1 MQFVSIAN
9 KLLKKS
15 FMKNTIKVRLTENKP
30 RFYDPNRYTAEVV
43 MNDCLSLNDIVDEMI
58 KEGASVDKNTILA
71 VIEQFNRKTADLSLS
86 GNSVNTG
93 LLTLRPIVKG
103 PFFDGKYIPDIVI
116 LQSSELRQAISE
128 TTVEIIN
135 KDEVAERE
143 SEISRTEDLKKE
155 DSGNSYLGVST
166 DDPAC
171 GAAFRA
177 WLYRS

>member
-1 MQFVSIAN
+1 MEI
-9 KLLKKS
+9 LRKK
-15 FMKNTIKVRLTENKP
+15 
-30 RFYDPNRYTAEVV
+30 
-43 MNDCLSLNDIVDEMI
+43 
-58 KEGASVDKNTILA
+58 
-71 VIEQFNRKTADLSLS
+71 ADLSLS

>member
-1 MQFVSIAN
+1 
-9 KLLKKS
+9 
-15 FMKNTIKVRLTENKP
+15 
-30 RFYDPNRYTAEVV
+30 
-43 MNDCLSLNDIVDEMI
+43 MNDSLSLNDIVDEMI

>member
-1 MQFVSIAN
+1 
-9 KLLKKS
+9 
-15 FMKNTIKVRLTENKP
+15 MKNTIKIRLTENKP

-43 MNDCLSLNDIVDEMI
+43 MNDSLSLNDIVDEMI
-58 KEGASVDKNTILA
+58 KDGSSIDKNTILA
-71 VIEQFNRKTADLSLS
+71 VIEQFNKKTTDLSLS

-103 PFFDGKYIPDIVI
+103 PFFDGKYIADIVV

-128 TTVEIIN
+128 TAVEIIN
-135 KDEVAERE
+135 KDEIAERE
-143 SEISRTEDLKKE
+143 SELSQTEDLKKE
-155 DSGNSYLGVST
+155 SGNSYLGVSN

>member
-1 MQFVSIAN
+1 
-9 KLLKKS
+9 
-15 FMKNTIKVRLTENKP
+15 
-30 RFYDPNRYTAEVV
+30 
-43 MNDCLSLNDIVDEMI
+43 MI

-135 KDEVAERE
+135 KDEIAERE

>member
-1 MQFVSIAN
+1 
-9 KLLKKS
+9 
-15 FMKNTIKVRLTENKP
+15 
-30 RFYDPNRYTAEVV
+30 
-43 MNDCLSLNDIVDEMI
+43 MI